1 MGVQNRAMQQKSICL
16 ICLFFVCFLKKLGIK
31 EGKADPL
38 CKNLTTFNFLNV
50 STVQRTTPT
59 FGTMLLTRKILLCPN
74 GTAP

>member
-1 MGVQNRAMQQKSICL
+1 MEQCSKKYLSYLFVFCL
-16 ICLFFVCFLKKLGIK
+16 LKKLGIK

-38 CKNLTTFNFLNV
+38 CKNLMTFHFVNV

-59 FGTMLLTRKILLCPN
+59 FGTMLLTREILLCSN

>member
-16 ICLFFVCFLKKLGIK
+16 ICFLFVFFKLGIK

-38 CKNLTTFNFLNV
+38 CKNLTNFLNV
-50 STVQRTTPT
+50 STVQRTTAT
-59 FGTMLLTRKILLCPN
+59 FGTMLLTRKILLCSN

>member
-16 ICLFFVCFLKKLGIK
+16 ICLFFVFKKKLGIK

-38 CKNLTTFNFLNV
+38 CKNLMTFNFVNV

-59 FGTMLLTRKILLCPN
+59 FGTMLLTREILLCSN

>member
-1 MGVQNRAMQQKSICL
+1 MGVQNRAMQQKKYLSY
-16 ICLFFVCFLKKLGIK
+16 LFVFCFLKKLGIK

-38 CKNLTTFNFLNV
+38 CKNPMTFNFVNV

-59 FGTMLLTRKILLCPN
+59 FGTMLLTREILLCSN